1 MKKAVSSL
9 ETLIQCIACDYNK
22 EITDM
27 YERML
32 NKQQIPDEAEIK
44 EYVGK
49 AAFTRMTA
57 LENILSS
64 EYDLK
69 KELRFP
75 FGNHYGWGM
84 KYSHKTMHL
93 CYAFFE
99 KDAFTVMVQV
109 GDRQVSALIGE
120 RMSKQ
125 AKRLWDDRYPC
136 GDNGGWV
143 NVRILSDLDL
153 KDALLFIHA
162 KKKSTSISIN

>member
-1 MKKAVSSL
+1 
-9 ETLIQCIACDYNK
+9 
-22 EITDM
+22 M

-32 NKQQIPDEAEIK
+32 NKQHTPTEAEIK
-44 EYVGK
+44 AYLGA

-57 LENILSS
+57 LEEILAL

-99 KDAFTVMVQV
+99 KGAFTMTIQV
-109 GDRQVSALIGE
+109 GDRQVPALLKCMNSI
-120 RMSKQ
+120 SDQ
-125 AKRLWDDRYPC
+125 AKRLWEDRYPC
-136 GDNGGWV
+136 GDIGGWV
-143 NVRILSDLDL
+143 NVRILSERDLQDVL
-153 KDALLFIHA
+153 QFIHA
-162 KKKSTSISIN
+162 KKNPVPKRP